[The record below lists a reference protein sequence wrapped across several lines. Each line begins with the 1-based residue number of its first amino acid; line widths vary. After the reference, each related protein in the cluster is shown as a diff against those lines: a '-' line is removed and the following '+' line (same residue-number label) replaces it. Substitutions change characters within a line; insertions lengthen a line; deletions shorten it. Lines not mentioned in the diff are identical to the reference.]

1 VSLVSAPS
9 WLGRIGAA
17 WGVVGVLALLA
28 QALMRLVPRAIE
40 AVQSGLSSVQ
50 LVVLAGWL
58 VFMVW
63 TEGVRGFH
71 RRFSPRVVARA
82 RWLHD
87 HPRPLFVLFAPVF
100 CMSLFHASRRGLIV
114 ARVLVLAIVG
124 LVAIVSQMSQ
134 PWRGIIDAGV
144 VAGLAV
150 GGASILFFAV
160 RALGGTAPPMPPDL
174 PDALAE

>member
-1 VSLVSAPS
+1 MSAPS
-9 WLGRIGAA
+9 WLGRLAAA
-17 WGVVGVLALLA
+17 WGVLGVLALLG
-28 QALMRLVPRAIE
+28 QALGRLTPRAIE
-40 AVQSGLSSVQ
+40 AVQSGLTTTQ

-82 RWLHD
+82 QWLSRN
-87 HPRPLFVLFAPVF
+87 PRPLFVLFAPLF
-100 CMSLFHASRRGLIV
+100 CMSLFHASRRGLVV

-134 PWRGIIDAGV
+134 PWRGIVDAGV
-144 VAGLAV
+144 VAGLGV
-150 GGASILFFAV
+150 GAASILLFAV
-160 RALGGTAPPMPPDL
+160 RALGGTPPPVPPDL
-174 PDALAE
+174 PDPDAPR